1 MSSGRTVG
9 IDYGTKRV
17 GIAIADPLL
26 LFAQPVGTYTPDEA
40 LRILNRLQGE
50 EGIRCVVIGWPFEE
64 DGKEGKA
71 VQRVKEYVNRIRKIL
86 PGVEFVKQD
95 ERHSSENAKE
105 LIKQGAR
112 PSLKSTGRERVDTAA
127 AGVIL
132 QDYLDEKSGSPL
144 S

>member
-1 MSSGRTVG
+1 MSFGRTVG

-26 LFAQPVGTYTPDEA
+26 LFAQPVGTFPPDEA
-40 LRILNRLQGE
+40 LRTLSRIQGD
-50 EGIRCVVIGWPFEE
+50 EGISCVVVGWPFEE
-64 DGKEGKA
+64 DGKEGRA
-71 VQRVKEYVNRIRKIL
+71 VQRVKEYVNRIRKLL

-95 ERHSSENAKE
+95 ERHSSESAKE
-105 LIKQGAR
+105 VIKKSGR
-112 PSLKSTGRERVDTAA
+112 PSLRSTGRERVDTAA
-127 AGVIL
+127 AGIIL